1 MSPWSW
7 AGSMPDTP
15 AIQDIVP
22 HRGDLSLLDRVVS
35 GSAVELICELTVRD
49 DGLFDEGGEVSAML
63 GIEYMAQAVSAFSGL
78 QRGGRDIKI
87 GLLLGTRKFQT
98 NVSSFA
104 CGTTLQVV
112 VRPVVQGKDSVVVF
126 DCTVTGPGI
135 EQTASLKAYEPEDFA
150 AYLEQAGWQA
160 G

>member
-1 MSPWSW
+1 MSE
-7 AGSMPDTP
+7 ALTI
-15 AIQDIVP
+15 ADIVP
-22 HRGDLSLLDRVVS
+22 HRGELSLLDRVVS
-35 GSAVELICELTVRD
+35 HSAAELVCELVVRD
-49 DGLFDEGGEVSAML
+49 DGLFDEAGEVSAML

-87 GLLLGTRKFQT
+87 GLLLGTREFQT

-104 CGTTLQVV
+104 CGTTLLVA
-112 VRPVVQGKDSVVVF
+112 VRPVVYGKDSVVVF
-126 DCTVTGPGI
+126 DCAVTGPGI
-135 EQTASLKAYEPEDFA
+135 EQAARLKAYEPEDFA